1 MSGEVQQFTSRQY
14 MIRNDFEFYHY
25 KDEPHLEVEFHSHD
39 FYEVYFYVSGN
50 VTYVIEGKVYSLKPG
65 DIILI
70 NNKEIHRTVIDPGAI
85 YERYLIWINPDYI
98 ARYCTA
104 HTDLAKCFES
114 TAKRKYN
121 LLRPGA
127 EMLAYLKSIV
137 YKLEKV
143 SNSTA
148 FGSEI
153 LKDDYLTELL
163 VFLNRAY
170 MDANDEEIEGDVQ
183 YNEKINDIIR
193 HINLHL
199 SEELTL
205 EDISARFYIS
215 KYHLLRE
222 FKKNTGYT
230 IHQYIQKKR
239 LILAR
244 MLLKGNIKV
253 TEVVIKCGFGDY
265 SNFIRS
271 FKREYGVSPKK
282 YCRHIL
288 N

>member
-1 MSGEVQQFTSRQY
+1 

-50 VTYVIEGKVYSLKPG
+50 VTYIIEGKVYSLKPG

-85 YERYLIWINPDYI
+85 YERYLIWIDPDYI
-98 ARYCTA
+98 ARYCTGQ
-104 HTDLAKCFES
+104 TDLAMCFES

-143 SNSTA
+143 SNSTG

-170 MDANDEEIEGDVQ
+170 MDANDEEIGRDVQ
-183 YNEKINDIIR
+183 YNEKISNIIG

-205 EDISARFYIS
+205 EDLSAKFYIS

-239 LILAR
+239 LIMAR
-244 MLLKGNIKV
+244 MLLKENIKV

-282 YCRHIL
+282 YCRDIL